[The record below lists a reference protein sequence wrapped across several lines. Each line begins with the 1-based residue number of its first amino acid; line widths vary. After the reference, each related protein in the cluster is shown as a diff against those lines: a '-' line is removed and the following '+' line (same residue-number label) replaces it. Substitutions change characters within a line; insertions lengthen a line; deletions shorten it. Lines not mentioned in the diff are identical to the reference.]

1 MTRPSST
8 LSLNVEALERRDLM
22 AVIVDNRIL
31 TVVGSD
37 ASDTFTITRSGDSTW
52 INNRARVQT
61 SAFDRIVIVGKAGND
76 TITLPL
82 NLGKWSRI
90 FAGDGNDSV
99 RGGGGIDETY
109 GGRGSDTIDGRAG
122 SDIVWGGPAPDVLT
136 SGPGDTVHEEAPYR
150 TRTTSSAIE
159 QEILR
164 LVNIERAKRGLAAL
178 SLAGQLN
185 QAARLHADAMARL
198 NAKYGMYAAH
208 QHDQYKSTLPTPAT
222 RMEYVGYYGAWGE
235 NIAAG
240 YGSADAVVSA
250 WMNSAGHRANI
261 LNPAYT
267 IIGVGVGT
275 AADGTKFYC
284 QNFG

>member
-1 MTRPSST
+1 MARPNNIS
-8 LSLNVEALERRDLM
+8 LSVEALERRDLM
-22 AVIVDNRIL
+22 AVILDNRIL
-31 TVVGSD
+31 TIVGSGS
-37 ASDTFTITRSGDSTW
+37 ADTFNITRSGNSTW
-52 INNRARVQT
+52 INNRTHVQT
-61 SAFDRIVIVGKAGND
+61 SAYDRIVVIGKAGND

-90 FAGDGNDSV
+90 FGGDGNDTI
-99 RGGGGIDETY
+99 RGGGGPDEIY

-122 SDIVWGGPAPDVLT
+122 ADVIWGGPDTDFLT
-136 SGPGDTVHEEAPYR
+136 TGPGDTVHEDSPSR
-150 TRTTSSAIE
+150 TLVTSTAIE

-164 LVNIERAKRGLAAL
+164 LVNVERSKRGLAAL
-178 SLAGQLN
+178 SLDGQLN

-198 NAKYGMYAAH
+198 NAKYGMFAAH
-208 QHDQYKSTLPTPAT
+208 QHNQYKSTRPTPET

-235 NIAAG
+235 NIAFG
-240 YGSADAVVSA
+240 YASAAAVVNA

-261 LNPAYT
+261 LNSSYT
-267 IIGVGVGT
+267 LIGVAVSN